1 MSRFEWWAT
10 FIGLTLRDVT
20 LAALGSYAA
29 IEFIP
34 DRTVAVNVA
43 VLIPAVFAAI
53 WACIVVSIARSHW
66 RGRRGGAR

>member
-10 FIGLTLRDVT
+10 FIGLTIRDAALAACGS
-20 LAALGSYAA
+20 LAAL
-29 IEFIP
+29 EFIP

-43 VLIPAVFAAI
+43 ILIPAVFLAI
-53 WACIVVSIARSHW
+53 WVCIVVSIARSHW